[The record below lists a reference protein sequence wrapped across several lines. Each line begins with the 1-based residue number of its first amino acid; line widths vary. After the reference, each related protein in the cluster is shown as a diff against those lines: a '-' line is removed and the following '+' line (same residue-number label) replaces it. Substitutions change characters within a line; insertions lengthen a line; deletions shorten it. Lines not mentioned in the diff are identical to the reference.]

1 MEPIII
7 LLTALAPVAI
17 LIFYIYR
24 RDKSSPEP
32 VKLLLKAFGFGVVS
46 VFVSLVIST
55 PLGALGFYPD
65 NPTTIIGSICTSFF
79 GAAIPEEIA
88 KLVML
93 WLVLRK
99 NPYFDEKM
107 DGIVYAVCISL
118 GFAAFENVSYLFVY
132 SEDFLSV
139 GIVRAIF
146 SVPGHFCF
154 GVLMGY
160 YYSLAKFYPRSPKRN
175 KTLVLLAPIVV
186 HGLFDSILFI
196 SDATPAISGI
206 LSIVFVYFCYKMWKY
221 CSRSIEEHLQRDG
234 IYSIK

>member
-1 MEPIII
+1 MTSII

-17 LIFYIYR
+17 LLFYVYR
-24 RDKSSPEP
+24 RDKQSPEP
-32 VKLLLKAFGFGVVS
+32 MSLLLKAFGLGVAS
-46 VFVSLVIST
+46 VFVSLAIST
-55 PLGALGFYPD
+55 PLEALGLYPD
-65 NPTTIIGSICTSFF
+65 NPTTIFGCICTSFF

-93 WLVLRK
+93 WLVLRN

-118 GFAAFENVSYLFVY
+118 GFAAFENVSYLFMY
-132 SEDFLSV
+132 SDDFLSV
-139 GIVRAIF
+139 GIARAIF

-160 YYSLAKFYPRSPKRN
+160 YYSLAKFYPLSPKKN
-175 KTLVLLAPIVV
+175 KTLVLLVPIIV
-186 HGLFDSILFI
+186 HGLFDSILFV

-206 LSIVFVYFCYKMWKY
+206 LSIVFIYFCYKMWKY

-234 IYSIK
+234 IYFIR

>member
-1 MEPIII
+1 M
-7 LLTALAPVAI
+7 
-17 LIFYIYR
+17 
-24 RDKSSPEP
+24 
-32 VKLLLKAFGFGVVS
+32 
-46 VFVSLVIST
+46 
-55 PLGALGFYPD
+55 
-65 NPTTIIGSICTSFF
+65 
-79 GAAIPEEIA
+79 
-88 KLVML
+88 
-93 WLVLRK
+93 LRK

-186 HGLFDSILFI
+186 HGLFDSILFV